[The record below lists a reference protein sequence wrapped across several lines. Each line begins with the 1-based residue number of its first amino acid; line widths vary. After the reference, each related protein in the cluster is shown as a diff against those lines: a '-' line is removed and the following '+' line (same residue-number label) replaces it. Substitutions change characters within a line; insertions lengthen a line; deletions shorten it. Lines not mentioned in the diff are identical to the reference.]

1 MFWLVFGWIWV
12 GFRLDLVGFGFD
24 FGLIIVII
32 SVIALQEVLGLA
44 TKSLG
49 LATLMMDLLHFRNF
63 HTFSFLGRHVSLPRT
78 S

>member
-1 MFWLVFGWIWV
+1 MIFGWIWV

-49 LATLMMDLLHFRNF
+49 LATLMMDLLPFRTF
-63 HTFSFLGRHVSLPRT
+63 HTFSFLGGHVSLPRT